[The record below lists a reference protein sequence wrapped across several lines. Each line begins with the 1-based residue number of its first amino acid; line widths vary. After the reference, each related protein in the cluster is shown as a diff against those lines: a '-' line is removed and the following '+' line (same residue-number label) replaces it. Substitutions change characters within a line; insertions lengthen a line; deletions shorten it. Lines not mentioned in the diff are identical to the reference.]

1 MSKRRKGGV
10 TRSLQ
15 GLVAWLLASLLAT
28 AAQGQESWS
37 EEDIRASRQLL
48 REATTAQAPVYQADP
63 LGLMLVVETG
73 DSHISILDGDKL
85 EPFHRFATRAQLHG
99 SLKFTRDGRYA
110 FFVSRDGWVTKYDLW
125 TLEVVAEVRAGLDTR
140 NIAVDPTG
148 DHVAVANYQPDT

>member
-99 SLKFTRDGRYA
+99 SPKFTRDGRYA
-110 FFVSRDGWVTKYDLW
+110 LASLWRDDGAVIVFDAQTLKEVKRLPMSKPVGKYNVW
-125 TLEVVAEVRAGLDTR
+125 NKITR
-140 NIAVDPTG
+140 SEGTS
-148 DHVAVANYQPDT
+148 H